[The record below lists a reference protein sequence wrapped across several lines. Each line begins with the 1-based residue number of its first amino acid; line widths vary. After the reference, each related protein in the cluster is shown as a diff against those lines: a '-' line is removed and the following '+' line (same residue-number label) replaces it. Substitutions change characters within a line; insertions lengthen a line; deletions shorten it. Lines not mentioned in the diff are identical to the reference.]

1 MKPQRIPDLAPDE
14 MDDRQRD
21 LFEAIAG
28 PRGGVVRGPFAI
40 WLRHPDL
47 VEKANAFGNHL
58 RDGTSLAT
66 HLSEL
71 AILVTARF
79 WGARYEWHAHEGLA
93 RAAGVEDA
101 VIEAI
106 RGGREPHFDDPEA
119 AAVYAV
125 SRELYR
131 AREIADETYRKGIE
145 ILGRTRMI
153 DLVAILGFYTMVAMT
168 LNAFNAPLPEG
179 AADPF
184 AQDRTG

>member
-1 MKPQRIPDLAPDE
+1 MKPQRIPDLRPDE
-14 MDDRQRD
+14 MDDRQRA

-47 VEKANAFGNHL
+47 VEKANEFGNHL
-58 RDGTSLAT
+58 RDGTSLSKR
-66 HLSEL
+66 LSEL

-79 WGARYEWHAHEGLA
+79 WGASYEWFAHERA
-93 RAAGVEDA
+93 AAAAGVPAD

-106 RGGREPHFDDPEA
+106 RSGREPEFDDPESA
-119 AAVYAV
+119 IVHEV
-125 SRELYR
+125 SRAIYR
-131 AREIADETYRKGIE
+131 SREIPDETYGKAIAV
-145 ILGRTRMI
+145 LGRTRTI

-184 AQDRTG
+184 E

>member
-1 MKPQRIPDLAPDE
+1 MKPQRIPDLRPDE
-14 MDDRQRD
+14 MDERQRA

-40 WLRHPDL
+40 WLRHPEL

-58 RDGTSLAT
+58 RDDTSLSKR
-66 HLSEL
+66 LSEL

-79 WGARYEWHAHEGLA
+79 WGASYEWFAHEGQA
-93 RAAGVEDA
+93 AAAGVAPD

-106 RGGREPHFDDPEA
+106 RGGEEPHLDDPEA
-119 AAVYAV
+119 AIVYEV
-125 SRELYR
+125 SREIYR
-131 AREIADETYRKGIE
+131 SKEIPDETYRKGIE
-145 ILGRTRMI
+145 VLGRTRMI
-153 DLVAILGFYTMVAMT
+153 DLIAILGFYTMVAMT

-184 AQDRTG
+184 A